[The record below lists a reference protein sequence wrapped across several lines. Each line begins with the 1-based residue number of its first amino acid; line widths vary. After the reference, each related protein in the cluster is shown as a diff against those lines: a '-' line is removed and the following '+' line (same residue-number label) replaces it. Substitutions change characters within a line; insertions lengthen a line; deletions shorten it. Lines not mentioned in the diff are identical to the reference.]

1 MAIGKIELK
10 TYLILAAIGLVMLIS
25 ATLILVSLKKA
36 EHDAD
41 IVYALGRQRMLTQA
55 MAKAALSY
63 AFGKNEQQNA
73 DQQGF
78 QLNHSANIL
87 RSNLQEYENA
97 AAVFSK
103 TLQAAKSGGEY
114 PLDLHLKQYGHM
126 VRIDD
131 EQIQNTI
138 VNIEQTFQAFQQT
151 VKHLLSGQ
159 PGTDDYR
166 QALTKLSGQAN
177 QLRKLSND
185 LVSQYTGI
193 ANANDERI
201 FYSIV
206 IAVISILLI
215 LIMAAFYFKSMIFK
229 RIHHTYQGIL
239 NIAQGQGELTQRLN
253 DKNDDE
259 LGHLSR
265 AFDSFVD
272 KLHKMVLNISNEIDL
287 LTASAAK
294 TEAIANKTAVAIQQ
308 QQAETQQIATA
319 MQEMADSVS
328 EVASSANNTEQE
340 TQQADQSMHVG
351 MATVSQTVN
360 GIQEVATE
368 VDKATATLNKLEAE
382 SDSIGTVLDVIRG
395 IAEQTN
401 LLALNAAIEAA
412 RAGEQGRG
420 FAVVADEVRTLASR
434 TQESTQEI
442 QDMIERLQAGTK
454 QAVKVMNESKNKVA
468 ENVEQANKA
477 GETLASVSSAVT
489 TIGQMNAQIA
499 SATEQQSATTAEI
512 NRNISN
518 IMAAVNQSAEN
529 AELADKAT
537 EDLKKI
543 TDDLLNLIRQFK
555 I

>member
-1 MAIGKIELK
+1 M
-10 TYLILAAIGLVMLIS
+10 
-25 ATLILVSLKKA
+25 
-36 EHDAD
+36 
-41 IVYALGRQRMLTQA
+41 
-55 MAKAALSY
+55 
-63 AFGKNEQQNA
+63 
-73 DQQGF
+73 
-78 QLNHSANIL
+78 
-87 RSNLQEYENA
+87 
-97 AAVFSK
+97 
-103 TLQAAKSGGEY
+103 
-114 PLDLHLKQYGHM
+114 
-126 VRIDD
+126 
-131 EQIQNTI
+131 
-138 VNIEQTFQAFQQT
+138 
-151 VKHLLSGQ
+151 
-159 PGTDDYR
+159 
-166 QALTKLSGQAN
+166 
-177 QLRKLSND
+177 
-185 LVSQYTGI
+185 
-193 ANANDERI
+193 
-201 FYSIV
+201 
-206 IAVISILLI
+206 
-215 LIMAAFYFKSMIFK
+215 
-229 RIHHTYQGIL
+229 

-287 LTASAAK
+287 LTASATK

-328 EVASSANNTEQE
+328 EVASNANNTEQE